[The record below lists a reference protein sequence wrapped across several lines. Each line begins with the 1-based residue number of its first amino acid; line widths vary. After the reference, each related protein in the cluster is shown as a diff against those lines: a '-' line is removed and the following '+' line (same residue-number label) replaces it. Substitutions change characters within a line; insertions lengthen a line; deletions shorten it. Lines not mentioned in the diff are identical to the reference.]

1 MRNGVTLVTAK
12 MQKLLYCVRA
22 RAREEV
28 EYRLFHSLN
37 FLSPMS
43 ESNEFSITGRTFAV
57 SERSQKTTR
66 RFV

>member
-12 MQKLLYCVRA
+12 MQKLLYCV

-57 SERSQKTTR
+57 SECS
-66 RFV
+66 

>member
-12 MQKLLYCVRA
+12 MQKLLYCVRARA

-57 SERSQKTTR
+57 SERS
-66 RFV
+66 